1 MSSVS
6 ITGVTTSFG
15 ATRAVDDVTL
25 HVPHGSFTTVLGP
38 SGCGKTTL
46 LRLIAG
52 FLVPESGRIAFGDT
66 KVAGDGVRPLA
77 PQARRVGYVPQEGA
91 LFPHLDV
98 AANISFGLPREARGG
113 SQARDRVA
121 EMLDLVELPADF
133 RDRRPDELSGGQQQ
147 RVALARSLAPQP
159 AVVLLDEPFS
169 SLDAGLRDSTSRAV
183 KRALEATNTT
193 ALLVTHDQNEALSLA
208 DQVAVMRAG
217 RLVQSAPP
225 SEVYLSP
232 TDPQV
237 AEFVGRAVVLPGTAT
252 DARATCALGEVVL
265 TEPTTGPVA
274 LMIRPEQVFVD
285 LAHPQGDKTV
295 GVRGTVE
302 EVSYYGHDCAVQ
314 VRLDEGTSVLARM
327 AGVRHPGPGD
337 TVHLRVTGLV
347 RAYHPAGAP

>member
-1 MSSVS
+1 MTSVS
-6 ITGVTTSFG
+6 ITGVTKSFG

-52 FLVPESGRIAFGDT
+52 FLLPESGNIAFGDT
-66 KVAGDGVRPLA
+66 TVAGDGVRPVA

-98 AANISFGLPREARGG
+98 AANIAFGLPREARGG
-113 SQARDRVA
+113 GRGRDRVA

-169 SLDAGLRDSTSRAV
+169 SLDASLRGSTARAV
-183 KRALEATNTT
+183 RRALEATNTT

-285 LAHPQGDKTV
+285 LAHDE

-337 TVHLRVTGLV
+337 VVHLRVTGLV
-347 RAYHPAGAP
+347 RAYHPAGAE

>member
-1 MSSVS
+1 MSALT
-6 ITGVTTSFG
+6 ITGVTKSFG
-15 ATRAVDDVTL
+15 PTRAVDDVTL

-52 FLVPESGRIAFGDT
+52 FLLPDSGSIAFGDRV
-66 KVAGDGVRPLA
+66 VAGDGVRPVP
-77 PQARRVGYVPQEGA
+77 PQTRRVGYVPQEGA

-98 AANISFGLPREARGG
+98 AANISFGLPREARATSAG
-113 SQARDRVA
+113 DRVA

-133 RDRRPDELSGGQQQ
+133 RHRRPDELSGGQQQ
-147 RVALARSLAPQP
+147 RVALARSLAPAP

-169 SLDAGLRDSTSRAV
+169 SLDAGLRGSTARAV
-183 KRALEATNTT
+183 RRALQVTNTT

-237 AEFVGRAVVLPGTAT
+237 AEFVGRAVVLPGTAH
-252 DARATCALGEVVL
+252 AAHATCALGEVVL
-265 TEPTTGPVA
+265 TEAAEGPVS
-274 LMIRPEQVFVD
+274 LMIRPEQIFVD
-285 LAHPQGDKTV
+285 LAHPE

-302 EVSYYGHDCAVQ
+302 EISYYGHDCAVQ
-314 VRLDEGTSVLARM
+314 VRLDGGPSVLARM
-327 AGVRHPGPGD
+327 AGVRHPVAGD

-347 RAYHPAGAP
+347 RAYRPAGSP

>member
-1 MSSVS
+1 MSSLT
-6 ITGVTTSFG
+6 IAGVTKRFG
-15 ATRAVDDVTL
+15 STIAVDDVSL

-52 FLVPESGRIAFGDT
+52 FLLPESGTIAFGDT
-66 KVAGDGVRPLA
+66 VVAGDGVRPMA
-77 PQARRVGYVPQEGA
+77 PQTRRVGYVPQEGA

-98 AANISFGLPREARGG
+98 AANISFGLDRAARASG
-113 SQARDRVA
+113 ADDRVA

-133 RDRRPDELSGGQQQ
+133 RSRRPDELSGGQQQ
-147 RVALARSLAPQP
+147 RVALARSLAPNP

-169 SLDAGLRDSTSRAV
+169 SLDAGLRGSTSRAV
-183 KRALEATNTT
+183 RRALAASNTT
-193 ALLVTHDQNEALSLA
+193 GVLVTHDQNEALSLA
-208 DQVAVMRAG
+208 DEVAVMRSG

-232 TDPQV
+232 SDPQV
-237 AEFVGRAVVLPGTAT
+237 AEFVGRAVVLPGTASA
-252 DARATCALGEVVL
+252 ARATCALGEVVL
-265 TEPTTGPVA
+265 TEPAEGEVS
-274 LMIRPEQVFVD
+274 LMIRPEQVYVD
-285 LAHPQGDKTV
+285 LARDEAGKAV

-314 VRLDEGTSVLARM
+314 VRLDDGTSVLSRM
-327 AGVRHPGPGD
+327 AGVRHPVAGD

-347 RAYHPAGAP
+347 RAYRAAGAP

>member
-1 MSSVS
+1 MSSLS
-6 ITGVTTSFG
+6 ITGVTKTFG
-15 ATRAVDDVTL
+15 TGPSATRAVDDVTL

-52 FLVPESGRIAFGDT
+52 FLVPDAGSIAFGDT
-66 KVAGDGVRPLA
+66 TVAGDGVRPVP
-77 PQARRVGYVPQEGA
+77 PQRRHVGYVPQEGA

-98 AANISFGLPREARGG
+98 AANIAFGLPGHARGG
-113 SQARDRVA
+113 REGRERVA
-121 EMLDLVELPADF
+121 EMLDLVELPAHF
-133 RDRRPDELSGGQQQ
+133 ADRRPDELSGGQQQ

-169 SLDAGLRDSTSRAV
+169 SLDASLRGTTAIAV
-183 KRALEATNTT
+183 RRALAATGTT

-208 DQVAVMRAG
+208 DQVAVMRGG

-232 TDPQV
+232 SDPQV

-265 TEPTTGPVA
+265 SEATTGPVA
-274 LMIRPEQVFVD
+274 LMIRPEQVYVD
-285 LAHPQGDKTV
+285 LTHDE
-295 GVRGTVE
+295 GVRGSVE

-314 VRLDEGTSVLARM
+314 VRLEDGTSVLARM
-327 AGVRHPGPGD
+327 AGVRHPVAGD

-347 RAYHPAGAP
+347 RAYRPAGAP

>member
-1 MSSVS
+1 MSSLT
-6 ITGVTTSFG
+6 ITGVTKSFG
-15 ATRAVDDVTL
+15 AGASATRAVDDVTL

-52 FLVPESGRIAFGDT
+52 FLVPDAGSIAFGDT
-66 KVAGDGVRPLA
+66 IVAGEGVRPMP
-77 PQARRVGYVPQEGA
+77 PQTRRVGYVPQEGA

-98 AANISFGLPREARGG
+98 AANIAFGLGREARE
-113 SQARDRVA
+113 SRADDRVA

-169 SLDAGLRDSTSRAV
+169 SLDASLRGSTSRAV
-183 KRALEATNTT
+183 RRALQATNTT
-193 ALLVTHDQNEALSLA
+193 GILVTHDQNEALSLA
-208 DQVAVMRAG
+208 DEVAVMRAG
-217 RLVQSAPP
+217 RLVQSASP
-225 SEVYLSP
+225 SQVYLSP

-237 AEFVGRAVVLPGTAT
+237 AEFVGRAVVLPGTAN
-252 DARATCALGEVVL
+252 AAHATCALGQVVL
-265 TEPTTGPVA
+265 TEPTDGEVA
-274 LMIRPEQVFVD
+274 LMIRPEQVYVD
-285 LAHPQGDKTV
+285 LVHAE

-314 VRLDEGTSVLARM
+314 VRLDDGTSVLSRM
-327 AGVRHPGPGD
+327 SGVLHPVAGD

-347 RAYHPAGAP
+347 RAYRPAGSP